1 MSVRHKHKR
10 FGSYNLLLC
19 LRIFLLTLKCFLRL
33 YANFSQII
41 QVHVLSGR
49 EGEIN
54 NPAIKQLCVTRI
66 ETKRVFQTT
75 CHPQCPAEDVSFPED
90 ESASV
95 WVVLYPGTCV
105 YRWNVDKRKIEA
117 KFDAALQKPDNECKF
132 FRFYHPIRNSKY
144 QKLFLRVP
152 DLDIN

>member
-1 MSVRHKHKR
+1 M
-10 FGSYNLLLC
+10 
-19 LRIFLLTLKCFLRL
+19 
-33 YANFSQII
+33 
-41 QVHVLSGR
+41 HVLSAK

-66 ETKRVFQTT
+66 ETRRVFQSN
-75 CHPQCPAEDVSFPED
+75 CHPQCPAEGINFPEN

-117 KFDAALQKPDNECKF
+117 KFDAALQKPDNDCKLSPTSREVVF
-132 FRFYHPIRNSKY
+132 SGLNVGHYASVRISYSAVSFVAN
-144 QKLFLRVP
+144 
-152 DLDIN
+152 